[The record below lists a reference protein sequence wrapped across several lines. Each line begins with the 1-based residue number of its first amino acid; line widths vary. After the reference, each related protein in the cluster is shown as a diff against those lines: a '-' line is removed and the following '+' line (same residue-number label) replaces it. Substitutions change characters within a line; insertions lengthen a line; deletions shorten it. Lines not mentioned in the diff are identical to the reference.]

1 MGASVPDQP
10 SSGELITGT
19 YATYHGPIDLMV
31 PQISQDHDKSLDTL
45 SDLNFSKAKT
55 FRSQK
60 DPQKTILAFLAQN
73 ARNISFVINQDELVD
88 NVLSV
93 PVMEQ
98 IGFRKENGVDMA
110 HINDFTILDFQYLL
124 ILMNQGKFVVFD
136 CAMVLDGSARQV
148 RLLNQDQ
155 IRPLAAAGQDE

>member
-1 MGASVPDQP
+1 
-10 SSGELITGT
+10 
-19 YATYHGPIDLMV
+19 
-31 PQISQDHDKSLDTL
+31 
-45 SDLNFSKAKT
+45 
-55 FRSQK
+55 
-60 DPQKTILAFLAQN
+60 
-73 ARNISFVINQDELVD
+73 
-88 NVLSV
+88 
-93 PVMEQ
+93 MEQ

-155 IRPLAAAGQDE
+155 IRPLAAAGQDESTAGEIGSGPKAAA